1 MHKMIAS
8 CLLLLVS
15 AVASAASFGDKMP
28 DGVATD
34 IGAAIS
40 APDAGERTGKFVG
53 RITQV
58 CQKEGCWLVIES
70 DGKAARVR
78 TKDHA
83 FVVPKDSKG
92 TATVFGVLSPIE
104 MSAKEAKHLSD
115 DAGGKEVAPREWQI
129 VASAIEIA
137 E

>member
-1 MHKMIAS
+1 MHKMIVS

>member
-1 MHKMIAS
+1 MHKMIVS

-34 IGAAIS
+34 IGAAVS

-78 TKDHA
+78 TRDHA

>member
-1 MHKMIAS
+1 MHKMIVS

-115 DAGGKEVAPREWQI
+115 DAGGKAVAPREWQI

>member
-1 MHKMIAS
+1 MRKIIIS
-8 CLLLLVS
+8 GLLLLVS
-15 AVASAASFGDKMP
+15 AAASAGSFGQKMP

-34 IGAAIS
+34 IGAAVS

>member
-34 IGAAIS
+34 IGAAVS

-115 DAGGKEVAPREWQI
+115 DAGGKAVAPREWQI

>member
-115 DAGGKEVAPREWQI
+115 DAGGKAVAPREWQI

>member
-1 MHKMIAS
+1 MHKTIAS
-8 CLLLLVS
+8 CLLLFF
-15 AVASAASFGDKMP
+15 ATAASTAGFGDKMP

-34 IGAAIS
+34 IGAAVS
-40 APDAGERTGKFVG
+40 APHAGERTGKFVG

-104 MSAKEAKHLSD
+104 MSAKEAKHLSE

>member
-34 IGAAIS
+34 IGAAVS

>member
-1 MHKMIAS
+1 MKKLIAS

-15 AVASAASFGDKMP
+15 AAASAANFGDKMP

-34 IGAAIS
+34 IAAAVS
-40 APDAGERTGKFVG
+40 APDAGEQTGKFVG

-58 CQKEGCWLVIES
+58 CQKEGCWLMIES

-104 MSAKEAKHLSD
+104 MSEKEAKHLSE

>member
-1 MHKMIAS
+1 MHKMIVS

-34 IGAAIS
+34 IGAAVS
-40 APDAGERTGKFVG
+40 APDAGERAGKFVG

>member
-1 MHKMIAS
+1 MHKMIVS

-34 IGAAIS
+34 IGAAVS

>member
-1 MHKMIAS
+1 MHKMIVS

-34 IGAAIS
+34 IGAAVS

-129 VASAIEIA
+129 VASAVEIA

>member
-1 MHKMIAS
+1 MHKMIVS

-129 VASAIEIA
+129 VASAVEIA

>member
-1 MHKMIAS
+1 MHKMIVS

-78 TKDHA
+78 TRDHA

>member
-1 MHKMIAS
+1 MRKSIAAW
-8 CLLLLVS
+8 LFLLVS
-15 AVASAASFGDKMP
+15 TAAAAASYGDKMP
-28 DGVATD
+28 EGAAAD
-34 IGAAIS
+34 IGAAVS

-92 TATVFGVLSPIE
+92 TAIVFGVLSPIE
-104 MSAKEAKHLSD
+104 MSAKEAKHLSE

>member
-34 IGAAIS
+34 IGAAVS

-92 TATVFGVLSPIE
+92 TATVFGVHSPIE

>member
-1 MHKMIAS
+1 MHKMIVS

-34 IGAAIS
+34 IGAAVS

-115 DAGGKEVAPREWQI
+115 DAGGKEVAPREWKI
-129 VASAIEIA
+129 VASAVEIA

>member
-1 MHKMIAS
+1 MHKMIVS

-34 IGAAIS
+34 IGAAVS

-104 MSAKEAKHLSD
+104 MSAKEAKHLSE
-115 DAGGKEVAPREWQI
+115 DAGGEEVAPREWQI

>member
-1 MHKMIAS
+1 MRKILLS
-8 CLLLLVS
+8 GLLLLVS
-15 AVASAASFGDKMP
+15 AAASAGNFGDKMP

-34 IGAAIS
+34 IGAAVS
-40 APDAGERTGKFVG
+40 AADAGERTGKFVG

>member
-1 MHKMIAS
+1 MHKMIVS

-34 IGAAIS
+34 IGAAVS

-115 DAGGKEVAPREWQI
+115 DAGGKAVAPREWQI

>member
-34 IGAAIS
+34 IGAAVS

-129 VASAIEIA
+129 VARAIEIA

>member
-129 VASAIEIA
+129 VASAIVIEP
-137 E
+137 